1 MIREVVNETSI
12 TILIEKLE
20 KCVHEEIIS
29 YLTLYQEKIFTLEM
43 TEGSLLKMHIDE
55 FNQVCDTLA
64 TIDEAL
70 ADKGKTLLLV
80 CSLLESY
87 KKFVDTL
94 MYGRQTLSFDEVK
107 SALNTR
113 EL

>member
-1 MIREVVNETSI
+1 
-12 TILIEKLE
+12 
-20 KCVHEEIIS
+20 
-29 YLTLYQEKIFTLEM
+29 M

-70 ADKGKTLLLV
+70 ADKGKTLLLIS
-80 CSLLESY
+80 SLLESY

-94 MYGRQTLSFDEVK
+94 MYGRQTLSLDEVK